1 MVAQCISNTTRVC
14 PKAKEKHFFLLRL
27 IFLLLFS
34 ARMGRQFLD
43 IEAEH
48 LDIEVIQRGSEYRR
62 AESRRRLGRP
72 ILAFECPENTS
83 FYSNEPI

>member
-1 MVAQCISNTTRVC
+1 M
-14 PKAKEKHFFLLRL
+14 EKHFFLLLLHGVRRL
-27 IFLLLFS
+27 IFLPLFS

-62 AESRRRLGRP
+62 AES
-72 ILAFECPENTS
+72 
-83 FYSNEPI
+83 